1 MSILE
6 KTATAPAAPRT
17 PRQGSLRGLAL
28 LALLLLVVLAL
39 SLLVGSGD
47 VPVRRAVDVLLH
59 PDGSGDDTIVRT
71 LRVKRGVIAV
81 AAGVCLGVAGALMQG
96 HTRNPLAD
104 PGLLGVTAGASFA
117 VVLGIYAF
125 GIQTPIH
132 YAWFALVGAG
142 VASAIVFAIGST
154 KGGPDPV
161 TLVLAGTAVGA
172 LLASGTETLL
182 LRDLETLDDYRFW
195 VVGSVNGPG
204 LDVLAQVAP
213 FMAVGLLIA
222 AVGSPG
228 LNMLQLGD
236 DVARSLG
243 LRPTRHK
250 VGGVL
255 AVMLLAGGATA
266 VCGPIAFV
274 GLVVPHVARFL
285 AGVDYRWVI
294 PYAGLVG
301 ALLVLLADVVGRL
314 VVPPGELQ
322 AGIVM
327 ALVGGPVFIVLVRR
341 LRMVR
346 L

>member
-1 MSILE
+1 MSLIDRPV
-6 KTATAPAAPRT
+6 KPAVPKA
-17 PRQGSLRGLAL
+17 PRQGSLRGIAVLTLVL
-28 LALLLLVVLAL
+28 LAVAVV

-47 VPVRRAVDVLLH
+47 VKISRAFDVLLH
-59 PDGSGDDTIVRT
+59 PDGSGDDTIVRS
-71 LRVKRGVIAV
+71 LRFKRGVIAI
-81 AAGVCLGVAGALMQG
+81 AAGICLGIAGALMQG

-125 GIQTPIH
+125 DVQTPAN
-132 YAWFALVGAG
+132 YAWWALAGAG
-142 VASAIVFAIGST
+142 IASAIVFAIGST

-172 LLASGTETLL
+172 LLASLTQTLL
-182 LRDLETLDDYRFW
+182 LRDLDTLDEYRFW

-204 LDVLAQVAP
+204 LDTLAQVAP
-213 FMAVGLLIA
+213 FMAVGLLVA
-222 AVGSPG
+222 AAGAPG

-243 LRPTRHK
+243 MNPTRHK
-250 VGGVL
+250 IGGI
-255 AVMLLAGGATA
+255 AAIMLLAGGATA

-274 GLVVPHVARFL
+274 GLVVPHIARYL
-285 AGVDYRWVI
+285 TGVDYRWVV
-294 PYAGLVG
+294 PYAGLIG
-301 ALLVLLADVVGRL
+301 ALLVLLADIVGRL
-314 VVPPGELQ
+314 IVPPGELQ

-327 ALVGGPVFIVLVRR
+327 ALVGGPVFILLVRR
-341 LRMVR
+341 LRLVK